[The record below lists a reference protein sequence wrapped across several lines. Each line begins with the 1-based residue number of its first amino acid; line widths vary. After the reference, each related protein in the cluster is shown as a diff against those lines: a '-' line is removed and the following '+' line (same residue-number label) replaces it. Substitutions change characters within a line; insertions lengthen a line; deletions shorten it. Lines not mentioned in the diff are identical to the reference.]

1 MNPEE
6 VMQKYEKY
14 INPSST
20 RLFRFMGL
28 SSVEARA
35 EGWIITDTEGTEFID
50 CLGGSQTSESCGGG
64 GTGTAQHAHVR
75 QSAVQ

>member
-28 SSVEARA
+28 SSVEARWA
-35 EGWIITDTEGTEFID
+35 VSA
-50 CLGGSQTSESCGGG
+50 CLRWATNI
-64 GTGTAQHAHVR
+64 R
-75 QSAVQ
+75 KW

>member
-35 EGWIITDTEGTEFID
+35 EGWIYHRYRRY
-50 CLGGSQTSESCGGG
+50 SV
-64 GTGTAQHAHVR
+64 H
-75 QSAVQ
+75 